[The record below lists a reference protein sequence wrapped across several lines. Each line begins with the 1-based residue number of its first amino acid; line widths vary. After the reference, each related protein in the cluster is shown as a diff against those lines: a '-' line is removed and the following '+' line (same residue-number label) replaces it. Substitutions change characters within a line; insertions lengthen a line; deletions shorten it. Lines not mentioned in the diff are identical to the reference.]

1 MKSAGYSK
9 TFSPDYD
16 HDCCVCS
23 HNTPEK
29 TIHLLKEYE
38 IPIEDEF
45 ILKNNFTAPMLLS
58 NEFLKDLL
66 GKDSFSQKGIQI
78 MAELKK
84 WKKLHKIHLKDLN
97 KNKL

>member
-1 MKSAGYSK
+1 MMKSAGYVK
-9 TFSPDYD
+9 IFSLEYE

-38 IPIEDEF
+38 IPIEDDF
-45 ILKNNFTAPMLLS
+45 ILKNNYTASMFIS
-58 NEFLKDLL
+58 KIFLKDLL

-78 MAELKK
+78 MLELDK

-97 KNKL
+97 KK